1 MRACSRPEPLPFE
14 TAAGDGEAAATTP
27 IGAAGAFESEVA
39 EGSALLAACSIRL
52 PPAN

>member
-1 MRACSRPEPLPFE
+1 MRACSRPEPPPFE
-14 TAAGDGEAAATTP
+14 TAAADAEAAATTP

-39 EGSALLAACSIRL
+39 AGGALVEACSIRL